1 MKTTANATA
10 EPRVSDIVTVGVT
23 NEPRSLPVIRLLVAA
38 VAARVD
44 LSLEQID
51 ELQLAIEMVLA
62 SRVAPGAT
70 ATLEIEA
77 HDGAIEVRVR
87 LFGRGS
93 PQSSGLPV
101 GWILSTLVDTA
112 EPITVEG
119 KQWLR
124 IEKRRSAAT
133 SGGG

>member
-62 SRVAPGAT
+62 SRVAPGTT
-70 ATLEIEA
+70 ATLEIEP
-77 HDGAIEVRVR
+77 HESSLEVRVR

-93 PQSSGLPV
+93 SQSSGMPV

-112 EPITVEG
+112 EQITVEG

-124 IEKRRSAAT
+124 IEKRRSAT
-133 SGGG
+133 PSGGD

>member
-1 MKTTANATA
+1 METAAPSSA
-10 EPRVSDIVTVGVT
+10 EPRLSDTVVVGVA

-38 VAARVD
+38 VAARID

-70 ATLEIEA
+70 ATLEIESHESA
-77 HDGAIEVRVR
+77 LEVRLR

-93 PQSSGLPV
+93 PKSAGLPV

-112 EPITVEG
+112 EQITVEG

-124 IEKRRSAAT
+124 IEKHKSATAP
-133 SGGG
+133 GAG